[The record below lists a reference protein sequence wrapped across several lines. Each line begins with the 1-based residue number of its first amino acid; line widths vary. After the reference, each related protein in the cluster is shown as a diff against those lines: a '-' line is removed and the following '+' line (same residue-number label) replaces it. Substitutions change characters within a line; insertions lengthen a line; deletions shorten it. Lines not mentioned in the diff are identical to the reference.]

1 MSIIPIRFT
10 VTLVRNRI
18 LNLEKKM
25 VKETNIF
32 KLNKTTPK
40 KKQMTFGT
48 RPALQQNLELPR
60 KIKNK

>member
-1 MSIIPIRFT
+1 
-10 VTLVRNRI
+10 
-18 LNLEKKM
+18 M